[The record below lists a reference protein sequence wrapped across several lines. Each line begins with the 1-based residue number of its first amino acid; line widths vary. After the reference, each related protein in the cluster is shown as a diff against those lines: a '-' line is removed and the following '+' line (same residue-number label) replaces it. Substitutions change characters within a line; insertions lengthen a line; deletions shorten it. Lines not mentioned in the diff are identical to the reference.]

1 MTRDQVKYR
10 EILRARVA
18 APKPIPIFDGRADPF
33 CGNPATSEQATMKSH
48 SRKTT
53 EGQGLKSDT
62 SDTALLDRPQI
73 AHTIHSYGHDGT
85 DDNPSEVI
93 EKVDFARSSGTTTS
107 APASA
112 PITYDDDDAVHED
125 INEIEEKENSKIPI
139 KTSRIIPLSGPKS
152 SEGDLLDFSEDE
164 GNKAERRHV
173 VPDPFED
180 LRSFFQKKT
189 KQSSNDDKPY
199 RSMTNN
205 DVPIKSKTK
214 ESVKDTSLVSE
225 ITPASSD
232 VSKSATLASSLDD
245 IFQDLATLIFPD
257 QSIMPNNS
265 TIEPPEPNTDLANG
279 TASDFDKS
287 SGIDNAHAKLAE
299 KIQTR
304 LHKEEAER
312 LERLRHKDPKLY
324 HQIKGQ
330 RKEVTRDTPHESSP
344 ARSNNPP
351 RSTTVAKP
359 PHFDRPWNTYRDTKT
374 RVMAFM
380 AQQEK
385 EKEDLDRIRNRS
397 TRDIFQA
404 HKEQAARI
412 REKAER
418 QRRL

>member
-1 MTRDQVKYR
+1 MTRDQAEYR

-33 CGNPATSEQATMKSH
+33 SGNPATSEQATMKSH

-62 SDTALLDRPQI
+62 SNIALLGRPQI
-73 AHTIHSYGHDGT
+73 VHTIHSYGHDGT

-93 EKVDFARSSGTTTS
+93 EKVDFARSSGTITS

-112 PITYDDDDAVHED
+112 PTTYDDAFHDD
-125 INEIEEKENSKIPI
+125 INEIEEKESSKIPI
-139 KTSRIIPLSGPKS
+139 KTSGIIPLSAPKS

-164 GNKAERRHV
+164 GNKVERRHV
-173 VPDPFED
+173 IPDPFED
-180 LRSFFQKKT
+180 LRSFFQNKT
-189 KQSSNDDKPY
+189 KQSSNDNKPY
-199 RSMTNN
+199 KSMTNN
-205 DVPIKSKTK
+205 DVSIKSKTK
-214 ESVKDTSLVSE
+214 ESFKDTILVSE

-232 VSKSATLASSLDD
+232 VSKSATLTSSLDD
-245 IFQDLATLIFPD
+245 IFQDLSTLIFPD
-257 QSIMPNNS
+257 QSIMSNNS
-265 TIEPPEPNTDLANG
+265 TTQPPEPNTDLANCI
-279 TASDFDKS
+279 ASDFDKS
-287 SGIDNAHAKLAE
+287 SGIDTAHAKLAE

-330 RKEVTRDTPHESSP
+330 KKEVTRDTPHESSP

-351 RSTTVAKP
+351 RSNTVAKP
-359 PHFDRPWNTYRDTKT
+359 LHFDRPWNTYRDTKT

-412 REKAER
+412 REEAER